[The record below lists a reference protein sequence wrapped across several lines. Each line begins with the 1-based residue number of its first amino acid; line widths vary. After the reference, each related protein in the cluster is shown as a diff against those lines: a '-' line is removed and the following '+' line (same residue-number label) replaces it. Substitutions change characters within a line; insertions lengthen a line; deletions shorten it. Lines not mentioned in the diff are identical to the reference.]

1 MRQDYDNDQY
11 VADETYADDDYESGT
26 SRKGLIIAGCVALAV
41 VLFGGGAFII
51 SNTSSR
57 NNAAQTSSSISSA
70 LSVREGRKFELG
82 DKVVLSASTF
92 TDSKKMTSQ
101 QISKTTVDSDLMNTP
116 TKYTYNSATKT
127 VTDKDSQY
135 LGVGEYDVKLTLD
148 NETKSVSFQVVDTT
162 APEFVNW
169 SDKIYIKQ
177 VEKESDI
184 DFSKYFT
191 VSDYAK
197 TSISISPN
205 RNEGTKKFD
214 VTTAGEYYVIVSA
227 VDASGNKTEKEC
239 VIDVLAVDTKTSTL
253 LMTSTTD
260 KILANA
266 DDIKD
271 AKEEESKKNV
281 EDDES
286 EVEIPVV
293 DPTDKGTTIIP
304 DPEPTPEPEPDPE
317 PTPEPDPTPSETV
330 TSTIEDQTVY
340 TDATGTPLQG
350 KTIKDGIAYMFV
362 DGVKQPGWREC
373 TVQEDGVDYTDYYL
387 FDAYSGAMVTGWYT
401 DANGHKFWFGPE
413 GDQTDGRM
421 RTGTVVMSVDGEK
434 IRYTFGNDGILV
446 KEEKVSSSTAESTD
460 GSKLTPD
467 KAEDPSEASQSG
479 GTGQTGSLDPTDTTV
494 YNDSNGD
501 PYQGIV
507 KLNNNSYY
515 FKDGIKQNGF
525 VTTGGNTYYFDPNNN
540 SAMSA
545 GEIKSGDNWYLAD
558 TKGVI
563 QKGIVHLTIKDASG
577 ASTTHVYGYDLAD
590 GHKLYGYQ
598 KIKGYYYAFDYKTG
612 ERLTGTLTKYVN
624 KEDSKDIFYAADDAE
639 VDEKYEK
646 QGTSHF
652 SEKNGRQDDV
662 LVA

>member
-1 MRQDYDNDQY
+1 MR
-11 VADETYADDDYESGT
+11 DDYEQYETDESYDDEYETGS
-26 SRKGLIIAGCVALAV
+26 SRKGLVIAGCIALAV
-41 VLFGGGAFII
+41 VLLGGGAIVVSNMSSNSDTETTASI
-51 SNTSSR
+51 SN
-57 NNAAQTSSSISSA
+57 SA
-70 LSVREGRKFELG
+70 LATRDGRKFELG

-92 TDSKKMTSQ
+92 TDSKKMTTQ
-101 QISKTTVDSDLMNTP
+101 EISKTTIDSDLMNTP

-135 LGVGEYDVKLTLD
+135 LGVGTYDVKLTLD
-148 NETKSVSFQVVDTT
+148 GDTRSVSFQVVDTT
-162 APEFVNW
+162 APQFVNW

-177 VEKESDI
+177 VDKESDI

-214 VTTAGEYYVIVSA
+214 VTTAGEYYVIVTA

-239 VIDVLAVDTKTSTL
+239 VIDVLAVDTKTSSL

-266 DDIKD
+266 DDIKEV
-271 AKEEESKKNV
+271 KEEEESKKNV

-286 EVEIPVV
+286 EVEIPIV
-293 DPTDKGTTIIP
+293 DPTDKDTTIIP
-304 DPEPTPEPEPDPE
+304 DPEPTPEPEPE
-317 PTPEPDPTPSETV
+317 PTPEPEPEPEETETV
-330 TSTIEDQTVY
+330 TSTIEDQTIY
-340 TDATGTPLQG
+340 TDAEGTPLQG
-350 KTIKDGIAYMFV
+350 KITRDGKTYFFLDGI
-362 DGVKQPGWREC
+362 KQPGWQGIE
-373 TVQEDGVDYTDYYL
+373 TQEDQVDYKSYYL
-387 FDAYSGAMVTGWYT
+387 FDAYSGEMVTGWYT

-413 GDQTDGRM
+413 GDQEDGRM
-421 RTGTVVMSVDGEK
+421 RTGSVVMTVDGEK
-434 IRYTFGNDGILV
+434 MRYTFGDDGILT
-446 KEEKVSSSTAESTD
+446 KEEKVSSSTSENTN
-460 GSKLTPD
+460 GSNLTSNEA
-467 KAEDPSEASQSG
+467 KDPSEASQQG
-479 GTGQTGSLDPTDTTV
+479 GTGQSGSIDPTDTTV
-494 YNDSNGD
+494 YNDGEGN

-525 VTTGGNTYYFDPNNN
+525 VTTGGNTYYFDPNNG

-545 GEIKSGDNWYLAD
+545 GEIKVDDKWYLAD

-577 ASTTHVYGYDLAD
+577 ASTTHVYGYDVAD

-612 ERLTGTLTKYVN
+612 ERLTGTLIKYVN

-639 VDEKYEK
+639 VNEKYEK
-646 QGTSHF
+646 QGTNHF
-652 SEKNGRQDDV
+652 SEKNGRQDD
-662 LVA
+662 L